1 MYLANTGQK
10 EAGIAVL
17 IAVKIKIKAKS
28 ITKIKE
34 DISQKVLFPSKIIN
48 VSFSAPKHVK
58 SYRVEI
64 DT

>member
-28 ITKIKE
+28 VTKIKE

-48 VSFSAPKHVK
+48 VSFPAPERQKL
-58 SYRVEI
+58 
-64 DT
+64 

>member
-28 ITKIKE
+28 VTKIKE
-34 DISQKVLFPSKIIN
+34 DISQKVLFPSKIIT
-48 VSFSAPKHVK
+48 VSFPAPERQKL
-58 SYRVEI
+58 
-64 DT
+64 